1 MKTIGERDKFSL
13 SECKRIL
20 NKNGNHYT
28 DQEIIEIRNW
38 LYLISEISLLSFE
51 VSEFFKNNNTSNT
64 KSA

>member
-38 LYLISEISLLSFE
+38 LYFISEISLLSFE
-51 VSEFFKNNNTSNT
+51 NNELFKNSNC
-64 KSA
+64 K